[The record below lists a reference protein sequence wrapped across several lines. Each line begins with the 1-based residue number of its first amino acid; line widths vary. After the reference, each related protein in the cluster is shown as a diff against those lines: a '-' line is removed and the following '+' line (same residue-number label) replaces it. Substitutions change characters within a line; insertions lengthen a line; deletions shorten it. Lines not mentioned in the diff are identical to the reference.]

1 MNTSHPVKLD
11 GEQLSAQLLNSLA
24 NIITENKLQPKLN
37 IILSTD
43 NKVSLQYVNLKKQR
57 GADFGIGVTVHNAAD
72 NSQDEIISLI
82 QDLARRN
89 KKAGIIVQLP
99 LRADMDRDKILTS
112 IPVENDVDQL
122 NRIINNHPFTQ
133 PVAGAVKLLLQEA
146 GYGLDK
152 LKTFAPKK
160 IHVIG
165 KGFLVGKPIVSWLQQ
180 NEIQPVVYTRGDD
193 FDSLRSAKIV
203 ISGAGSG
210 HLVTAD
216 MISEGVVLIDA
227 GTSSDSGEIIGDIH
241 PDCYSKSDFYTPVPG
256 GVGPLT
262 LAKLFENT
270 VILASNEV

>member
-1 MNTSHPVKLD
+1 MNTSHPFKLD

-37 IILSTD
+37 IILTTD
-43 NKVSLQYVNLKKQR
+43 NNVSLQYVNLKKQR
-57 GADFGIGVTVHNAAD
+57 GADFGIDVTVHNVAD

-99 LRADMDRDKILTS
+99 LRGDMDHDKMLTS

-122 NRIINNHPFTQ
+122 NRTINDHPFTQ
-133 PVAGAVKLLLQEA
+133 PVAGAVELLLEKA
-146 GYGLDK
+146 GFNLDR
-152 LKTFAPKK
+152 LKALVPQK
-160 IHVIG
+160 IHIIG
-165 KGFLVGKPIVSWLQQ
+165 NGFLVGEPVLSWLQQ
-180 NEIQPVVYTRGDD
+180 NEIQPIIYTRGDNLVG
-193 FDSLRSAKIV
+193 LRSAKVI

-210 HLVTAD
+210 HLITAD
-216 MISEGVVLIDA
+216 MISDGVVLIDA

-241 PDCYSKSDFYTPVPG
+241 PGCYAKSSYYTPVPG

-270 VILASNEV
+270 VILANNEI